1 MRVPIGIHGD
11 GRVRYVGVAVA
22 VLVHVAHERQVPS
35 VMLGKRSFEVFDFGE
50 CLVADAEALGDFV
63 GFGGLRLG
71 VLAEHVEIYGD
82 DGVLI
87 GHGFV
92 LLPCICEHG

>member
-1 MRVPIGIHGD
+1 
-11 GRVRYVGVAVA
+11 
-22 VLVHVAHERQVPS
+22 
-35 VMLGKRSFEVFDFGE
+35 MLGKRSFEVFDFGE
-50 CLVADAEALGDFV
+50 CLVADAEALGDFI
-63 GFGGLRLG
+63 GFSGLRLG

-82 DGVLI
+82 DGGLI